1 MITIIDYDAGNLRS
15 VENALQFLGEEAKI
29 TRDSQEIL
37 KADKV
42 ILPGVGAFGD
52 AMEKLH
58 KYNLVSVIREVNE
71 KQIPFLGICL
81 GLQLLF
87 EESDE
92 TPGVKGLGVLPGKI
106 KAIPPKKGFK
116 IPHMGW
122 NSIQIKEGA
131 RLFQGIP
138 QDAYVFCSFL
148 LFTGCKRGRR
158 GGNNRIYRTDPY
170 FGRKRQHICVPVS
183 PGEEWRYWITDIE
196 ELLQPLTEWR
206 GDNYVYQENYS
217 MFGCK

>member
-29 TRDSQEIL
+29 TRDPQEIL

-138 QDAYVFCSFL
+138 QDAYV
-148 LFTGCKRGRR
+148 
-158 GGNNRIYRTDPY
+158 Y
-170 FGRKRQHICVPVS
+170 FVHSYYLQAARKRQHICVPVS

-196 ELLQPLTEWR
+196 ELLQSLTEWR

>member
-1 MITIIDYDAGNLRS
+1 MINIIDYDAGNLRS

-29 TRDSQEIL
+29 TRDPQEIL

-116 IPHMGW
+116 IPHMGG
-122 NSIQIKEGA
+122 I
-131 RLFQGIP
+131 LFRSKREQDCFRGFHRMHMYILFIP
-138 QDAYVFCSFL
+138 I
-148 LFTGCKRGRR
+148 
-158 GGNNRIYRTDPY
+158 IYRLQE
-170 FGRKRQHICVPVS
+170 RKTWRQ
-183 PGEEWRYWITDIE
+183 
-196 ELLQPLTEWR
+196 QPNISYR
-206 GDNYVYQENYS
+206 S
-217 MFGCK
+217 MLR

>member
-29 TRDSQEIL
+29 TRDPQEIL

-71 KQIPFLGICL
+71 KQIP
-81 GLQLLF
+81 
-87 EESDE
+87 
-92 TPGVKGLGVLPGKI
+92 
-106 KAIPPKKGFK
+106 
-116 IPHMGW
+116 HMGW

-138 QDAYVFCSFL
+138 QDAYVYFVHSYYLQAAREEDVAATTEYIVPIHASVESGNTFACQFHPEKSGDIGLQILKNFCNL
-148 LFTGCKRGRR
+148 
-158 GGNNRIYRTDPY
+158 
-170 FGRKRQHICVPVS
+170 
-183 PGEEWRYWITDIE
+183 
-196 ELLQPLTEWR
+196 
-206 GDNYVYQENYS
+206 
-217 MFGCK
+217 

>member
-29 TRDSQEIL
+29 TRDPQEIL

-87 EESDE
+87 EEPCTMSFAPSPE
-92 TPGVKGLGVLPGKI
+92 GGTSVVLR
-106 KAIPPKKGFK
+106 IPLECG
-116 IPHMGW
+116 
-122 NSIQIKEGA
+122 Q
-131 RLFQGIP
+131 
-138 QDAYVFCSFL
+138 
-148 LFTGCKRGRR
+148 
-158 GGNNRIYRTDPY
+158 
-170 FGRKRQHICVPVS
+170 
-183 PGEEWRYWITDIE
+183 
-196 ELLQPLTEWR
+196 
-206 GDNYVYQENYS
+206 
-217 MFGCK
+217 

>member
-29 TRDSQEIL
+29 TRDPQEIL

-106 KAIPPKKGFK
+106 KAIPPKKASKFHIWGGILFRSKREQDCFRGFHRMHMYILF
-116 IPHMGW
+116 IP
-122 NSIQIKEGA
+122 I
-131 RLFQGIP
+131 
-138 QDAYVFCSFL
+138 
-148 LFTGCKRGRR
+148 
-158 GGNNRIYRTDPY
+158 IYRRQE
-170 FGRKRQHICVPVS
+170 RKTWRQ
-183 PGEEWRYWITDIE
+183 
-196 ELLQPLTEWR
+196 QPNISYR
-206 GDNYVYQENYS
+206 S
-217 MFGCK
+217 MLR

>member
-106 KAIPPKKGFK
+106 KAIPPKKGSGDSTGC
-116 IPHMGW
+116 IC
-122 NSIQIKEGA
+122 I
-131 RLFQGIP
+131 
-138 QDAYVFCSFL
+138 FCSFL

-158 GGNNRIYRTDPY
+158 GGNNRIYRTDPC